1 MECRDR
7 FLNSHF
13 FRHRRLV
20 HVVAITLVACVA
32 LPVALMGGAMV
43 WQLQRGFD
51 QYLQNH
57 DAQRLTRI
65 ARLLE
70 QDSTGSGEPAW
81 LQRPWSQTL
90 RSLNRQLRM
99 EDDGLTGQQRPPGDP
114 PREGPPLA
122 QGVDGPFHDDLARPP
137 PPRDGAQG
145 GRPPPPDALERRITL
160 LDPQGRILAGPPP
173 QPGIPSVREAVRG
186 RDGVVAYLQL
196 RVVRALP
203 DALGQRFLREQF
215 ATIAGLAAVL
225 LTLAGLLAVWLA
237 RGVARPLQAVTDTAS
252 RIAAGDLATRVA
264 TVSGGTGVAELDALM
279 HHINHMAQSLETQQH
294 RQKRWIADI
303 SHELRTPLAVLQ
315 GEVEA
320 LIDGIRV
327 KDEAAMQSL
336 REELLR
342 IGALVQDLHLLSL
355 ADLHALPCDFQ
366 EGDAWAC
373 VLKVVQR
380 FELRAQLAGI
390 RVQCHRPDPGPLMV
404 VWDFQ
409 RMAQVLG
416 NLIDNSLNYTQA
428 PGSTHIL
435 MQAVGENVQITVEDS
450 APGVRDDDLLKLL
463 DPLYRAQLDRSRSV
477 GSGQSGSGLGLSIV
491 QVLVQAHGGQMNVLH
506 SAHGG
511 LKVVLTLP
519 REVRP

>member
-1 MECRDR
+1 M
-7 FLNSHF
+7 
-13 FRHRRLV
+13 V
-20 HVVAITLVACVA
+20 HVVALTLMACVA
-32 LPVALMGGAMV
+32 LPVALMGGVMV

-57 DAQRLTRI
+57 DAQRLTRM

-70 QDSTGSGEPAW
+70 QESTGPEEPAW
-81 LQRPWSQTL
+81 LQRPWPQTL
-90 RSLNRQLRM
+90 RNLNRQLRM
-99 EDDGLTGQQRPPGDP
+99 EGDGLSVQQRPPGGP

-122 QGVDGPFHDDLARPP
+122 QVGDGPSYDDLAHPP
-137 PPRDGAQG
+137 PPRNEAQG
-145 GRPPPPDALERRITL
+145 GRHPPPAGLDRRITL
-160 LDPQGRILAGPPP
+160 LDAHGRILAGPRPE
-173 QPGIPSVREAVRG
+173 PGIPSVREAVNG

-215 ATIAGLAAVL
+215 VTIVALAAVL
-225 LTLAGLLAVWLA
+225 LMLAGLLAVWLA

-252 RIAAGDLATRVA
+252 RIASGDLATRVV

-279 HHINHMAQSLETQQH
+279 HHINQMAQSLETQQH

-327 KDEAAMQSL
+327 MDVAAMQSL

-355 ADLHALPCDFQ
+355 ADLHALPCDFE

-380 FELRAQLAGI
+380 FDLRAKLAGI
-390 RVQCHRPDPGPLMV
+390 RLHCERSDADPLMV

-416 NLIDNSLNYTQA
+416 NLIDNSLNYTHQ
-428 PGSTHIL
+428 PGSTHIS
-435 MQAVGENVQITVEDS
+435 MEAVGSEVQITVEDS
-450 APGVRDDDLLKLL
+450 APGVRDEDLLKLL
-463 DPLYRAQLDRSRSV
+463 DPLYRAQLHRARPV
-477 GSGQSGSGLGLSIV
+477 GAGVSGSGLGLSIV
-491 QVLVQAHGGQMNVLH
+491 QVLVQAHGGHVLVTH

-519 REVRP
+519 RVSGS